1 MRLDYTERFPKEE
14 DKSFTE
20 RGVRYQQECVREV
33 DEIISKNLV
42 RFEDFDIGEK
52 IRLYFP
58 LKELSKIK
66 FDENDEP
73 HRIREIFKMSNKC
86 YGLEMCNLFW
96 NDSFTI
102 YDKNERDNTLRIS
115 EKPKNVLDLFP
126 AWVDFRYFEN

>member
-1 MRLDYTERFPKEE
+1 MRLSYTEMFLNEKDKDSRGNWVEYQKEC
-14 DKSFTE
+14 T
-20 RGVRYQQECVREV
+20 REI

-42 RFEDFDIGEK
+42 MFEDFNIGEK
-52 IRLYFP
+52 IRLYSP

-102 YDKNERDNTLRIS
+102 YNKNERDNTLRIS